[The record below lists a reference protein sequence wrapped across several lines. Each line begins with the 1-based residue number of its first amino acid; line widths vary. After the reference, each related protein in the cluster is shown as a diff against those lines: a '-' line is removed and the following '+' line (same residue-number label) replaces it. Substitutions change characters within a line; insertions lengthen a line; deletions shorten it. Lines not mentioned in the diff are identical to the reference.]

1 MYDRWQN
8 LCGRKVHPQQD
19 RMLPRSSSWSFIKAW
34 ALCKLK
40 LFYDMLFFFN
50 LDRMRFRFAQF
61 NIHQGLYCWISI
73 FVFSILGFV
82 QSRNWVCLFVGLIE
96 SSLISV
102 SNLIPPSKFYNWAS
116 VKSYIESLFQYC
128 FISWGIFFNIGIGA
142 AYSLLCGFP
151 DQRL

>member
-1 MYDRWQN
+1 MHDRWQKPPWSQ
-8 LCGRKVHPQQD
+8 GWPTARQD
-19 RMLPRSSSWSFIKAW
+19 ATSLVQLIIHQGLGFMQIKAFLW
-34 ALCKLK
+34 YAV
-40 LFYDMLFFFN
+40 FFN

-82 QSRNWVCLFVGLIE
+82 QSRNWVRLFVGLIE